1 MWNIII
7 ILLLE
12 IFLFVIK
19 GSVGFLN
26 EKLKKYVSSS
36 KEKKVDEIDG
46 ELVVEEK

>member
-1 MWNIII
+1 M
-7 ILLLE
+7 LLE

-36 KEKKVDEIDG
+36 KEKKVDEIG

>member
-1 MWNIII
+1 M
-7 ILLLE
+7 LLE

-36 KEKKVDEIDG
+36 KEKKVGEIG